1 MSELL
6 AKDPAAFLSSIH
18 GKLKGL
24 NKLREQQQELEARP
38 NSDVQA
44 MNKLR
49 EVLRDIRKLAVEIVD
64 LYEELDDWVAGGG
77 DAPKQWIEEKPVF

>member
-6 AKDPAAFLSSIH
+6 AKDPSAFLSSIH

-24 NKLREQQQELEARP
+24 SKLREQQQELEGKP
-38 NSDVQA
+38 NSDTYS

-49 EVLRDIRKLAVEIVD
+49 EVLRDVRKLSVEIVD

-77 DAPKQWIEEKPVF
+77 DAPSQWIEEKKAF